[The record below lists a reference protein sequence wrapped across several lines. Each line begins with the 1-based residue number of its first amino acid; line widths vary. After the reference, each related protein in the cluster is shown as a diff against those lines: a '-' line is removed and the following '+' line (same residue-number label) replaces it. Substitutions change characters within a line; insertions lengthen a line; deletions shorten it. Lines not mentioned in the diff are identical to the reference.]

1 MTVYKN
7 IAFGIDQNDINKD
20 KINEA
25 LKLSKLDNLV
35 STLPEKEETLVGHRG
50 LRFSGGQVQRIG
62 IARALYR
69 EPKIL
74 IMDEATSALDIHT
87 ENKIIDEIQNLKGF
101 KVKFIISHRENTIKN
116 CNKVIKLE
124 DIK

>member
-1 MTVYKN
+1 M
-7 IAFGIDQNDINKD
+7 
-20 KINEA
+20 
-25 LKLSKLDNLV
+25 
-35 STLPEKEETLVGHRG
+35 VGHRG

-74 IMDEATSALDIHT
+74 IMDEATSALDIYT
-87 ENKIIDEIQNLKGF
+87 ENKIIDEIENLKGF

>member
-1 MTVYKN
+1 M
-7 IAFGIDQNDINKD
+7 

-35 STLPEKEETLVGHRG
+35 STLPEKKETLVGHIEG
-50 LRFSGGQVQRIG
+50 LDFRKSYSGQVQRIG